1 MENEIKVSEKTKR
14 KIESIKEYFL
24 KVRGKE
30 LTEDEIIEMA
40 VDRLMLD
47 LQLELFLKKALDYA
61 RKYE

>member
-1 MENEIKVSEKTKR
+1 MESEIKVREKTKR

>member
-1 MENEIKVSEKTKR
+1 MESEIKVREKTKR
-14 KIESIKEYFL
+14 KIESIREYFL

-47 LQLELFLKKALDYA
+47 LQLELFIKKALDYA

>member
-40 VDRLMLD
+40 EDRLMLD

>member
-1 MENEIKVSEKTKR
+1 MESEIKVREKTKR
-14 KIESIKEYFL
+14 KIESIREYFL